1 MFYKFDLCHLFFK
14 KFDLRKSSKSRIE
27 TRGVLVDLRQPK
39 IAQGENTSNEK
50 SKQQQQNV
58 ILLNKIGNRL
68 AAAANRKKIRQS
80 FGARGMR

>member
-14 KFDLRKSSKSRIE
+14 NFDLRKSSKRRIE